1 MTALVAAET
10 VLLVLL
16 LLLVAGLLRSHAE
29 ILRRLGPAE
38 EGEGEGVAEGVPGPT
53 EAAPPAEAAD
63 LAGTTIEGD
72 AIKISLRPGAPPT
85 LVAYLT
91 SGCSTCLGFWDGL
104 RQGRPAELPEGVR
117 VVVVTKD
124 TTHES
129 PSRLAELK
137 PDDVPVIMSTEAWDR
152 QRVPAAPY
160 FVFVE
165 DGAVA
170 GEGSAAAWQQIGSLL
185 RDAMHDAQY
194 RGGAAS
200 GDERTDRID
209 KVLQAAGIG
218 PDHPSLYPAGP
229 QRSHDPS

>member
-1 MTALVAAET
+1 MVALVAAET
-10 VLLVLL
+10 ILLVLL

-29 ILRRLGPAE
+29 ILRRLGPPE
-38 EGEGEGVAEGVPGPT
+38 EGEGVAAGMPAPT

-63 LAGTTIEGD
+63 LVGTTIEGD
-72 AIKISLRPGAPPT
+72 AIKVSLGPGAPPT

-104 RQGRPAELPEGVR
+104 REGRPAELPEGVR

-129 PSRLAELK
+129 PSRLVELK
-137 PDDVPVIMSTEAWDR
+137 PDDVPVIMSTEAWER
-152 QRVPAAPY
+152 QGVPAAPY
-160 FVFVE
+160 FVYVE

-185 RDAMHDAQY
+185 RDAMHDVQF
-194 RGGAAS
+194 RSGRAS
-200 GDERTDRID
+200 GSGEERTDRID
-209 KVLQAAGIG
+209 QVLQAAGIG
-218 PDHPSLYPAGP
+218 PDHPSLYPGGP
-229 QRSHDPS
+229 QRSHDAS